1 MKQLLGCS
9 NSGRESQELEKVPGV
24 AVQRKGGSG
33 TNRALL
39 LPQPL
44 PSTHSSGLAVPEP
57 RCAGT
62 LKSSSRLYCFLPE
75 RPENKPRM

>member
-24 AVQRKGGSG
+24 AVQHKGRGGSG

-39 LPQPL
+39 LSPAPAIH
-44 PSTHSSGLAVPEP
+44 TARGW
-57 RCAGT
+57 G
-62 LKSSSRLYCFLPE
+62 FLSPGVLE
-75 RPENKPRM
+75 H